1 MTLFPSSCS
10 WIPPSIT
17 SAASAVST
25 RTGWKTTT
33 APSVRISTSTPTCS
47 LRRLPTVRLG
57 YVSISG
63 WNVSENASFLMTRT
77 LRSICVVLV
86 IPTPNPARISVSLRK
101 NSIPVS
107 TSRNSIRRALRT
119 TGTSATTTRWSVRP
133 LFQRQGQGAAQ
144 LRGTAPKHLG

>member
-1 MTLFPSSCS
+1 MLVKVFYNPFPFQLFMDSAQHHIRCVSCLNE
-10 WIPPSIT
+10 
-17 SAASAVST
+17 
-25 RTGWKTTT
+25 
-33 APSVRISTSTPTCS
+33 PSVRISTSTPTCS

-63 WNVSENASFLMTRT
+63 WNVSENASFIMTRT

-86 IPTPNPARISVSLRK
+86 IPTPNPARISASLRK